1 MKYKGRCNSCDL
13 LGGTI
18 MKHKLTAY
26 MLAGVL
32 SLSLAVPVLAAETGA
47 AGTGNT
53 SGGQTDSVQEDKL
66 PTAAQSVLYY
76 GKVSEIR
83 KDAQG
88 TMTQLV
94 MESEAYGDY
103 IMNLSDQVVWID
115 SGNHAASDPST
126 LQEGEG
132 IYVFHS
138 SVSTQSLP
146 PQSAALAIVRNIPQD
161 ITSAHYHVVEGVET
175 QEDGSVRILTNQGE
189 LCLLVNQET
198 GLSRY
203 DDGTNF
209 DPVQLKKGDRVM
221 AWYEA
226 VLTTYPAQ
234 AHTRH
239 LMLLPAVSA
248 QVEPETLQLPEGT
261 KLTMELDGKVPN
273 MVGRYE
279 KGTAMV
285 PVAAVAQALGFQV
298 TYTPKGHTAL
308 VTVESDTFQVRL
320 DIGNPT
326 IYGVTKIPD
335 AVGMTAPQNY
345 GKAPYIVDPGTTWA
359 PAELFKML
367 GKTVTL
373 EGTNLII
380 R

>member
-1 MKYKGRCNSCDL
+1 
-13 LGGTI
+13 

-115 SGNHAASDPST
+115 SGNNAASDPST

>member
-1 MKYKGRCNSCDL
+1 MKR
-13 LGGTI
+13 
-18 MKHKLTAY
+18 KLTACI
-26 MLAGVL
+26 LAGVL
-32 SLSLAVPVLAAETGA
+32 SFSLTVPALAAETGTA
-47 AGTGNT
+47 GDGTG
-53 SGGQTDSVQEDKL
+53 SGVQTGLLQEDKL
-66 PTAAQSVLYY
+66 PAAAQSALYY
-76 GKVSEIR
+76 GRVSEIR

-88 TMTQLV
+88 AITQLV

-115 SGNHAASDPST
+115 SGNHTASDPST
-126 LQEGEG
+126 LQQGEG

-138 SVSTQSLP
+138 SASTQSLP

-161 ITSAHYHVVEGVET
+161 ITSAHYHVVEEVET
-175 QEDGSVRILTNQGE
+175 QENGAVRILTNQGE
-189 LCLLVNQET
+189 LQLLVNQET

-203 DDGTNF
+203 NGGEIF
-209 DPVQLKKGDRVM
+209 DPAQLKSRDRVM

-226 VLTTYPAQ
+226 VLTTHPALAYPKY
-234 AHTRH
+234 
-239 LMLLPAVSA
+239 LMLLPAVSTP
-248 QVEPETLQLPEGT
+248 VEPEVVQPEEGS

-320 DIGNPT
+320 DIGSPT

-359 PAELFKML
+359 PAELFEML

-373 EGTNLII
+373 EGTNLVIQ
-380 R
+380 

>member
-1 MKYKGRCNSCDL
+1 MKR
-13 LGGTI
+13 
-18 MKHKLTAY
+18 KLTAC

-32 SLSLAVPVLAAETGA
+32 SLSLAVPALASETTAGSSAPA
-47 AGTGNT
+47 AGTSQGEKKA
-53 SGGQTDSVQEDKL
+53 SVGH
-66 PTAAQSVLYY
+66 SMIYY
-76 GKVSEIR
+76 GKVAESR
-83 KDAQG
+83 RDAQG
-88 TMTQLV
+88 KMTQLV

-115 SGNHAASDPST
+115 SGNHTASDPST
-126 LQEGEG
+126 LKVGEG

-138 SVSTQSLP
+138 PVSTYSIP
-146 PQSAALAIVRNIPQD
+146 PQSPALAVVRNIPQD
-161 ITSAHYHVVEGVET
+161 ISCAHYHVVEQVER
-175 QEDGSVRILTNQGE
+175 QEDGTLRILTDQGGLYVSVDE
-189 LCLLVNQET
+189 QT

-203 DDGTNF
+203 DDGETF
-209 DPVQLKKGDRVM
+209 DPAQLKAGDRVM

-226 VLTTYPAQ
+226 VLESYPAQ
-234 AHTRH
+234 THARH
-239 LMLLPAVSA
+239 LMLLPETGSA
-248 QVEPETLQLPEGT
+248 ETQEASQPAEGAR
-261 KLTMELDGKVPN
+261 LTMELDGKVPN

-308 VTVESDTFQVRL
+308 VTVESDNFQVRL
-320 DIGNPT
+320 DIGSPT

-359 PAELFKML
+359 PAELFEML

-373 EGTNLII
+373 EGTNLVIQ
-380 R
+380 